1 LKRNITEVLRR
12 GLDTTI
18 ANWPVILLRIT
29 ESVLFAGI
37 VIAAIL
43 AAVIPAVVAAGL
55 SKDDIVNSA
64 DPGGAVLEW
73 VTGHI
78 MLFVWIFA
86 LGFIVLGVMIAIHSF
101 IEGAS
106 TQIYV
111 DAERAAKRRSSPTS
125 PSPESENPTGAVS
138 RPDRPAQP
146 RDDFRAFTFD
156 RWLSGGASSWWR
168 IFWVYNLAWSVSLI
182 AVVVPLIITMIAMLA
197 VSDTVARVI
206 IGCAGVGLAVL
217 ILIPVGIAT
226 SIWCKKAITICVAR
240 AMSANESLRLGWREF
255 RADLGRHLAIAVIVF
270 VLSMALN
277 SLVSAFSVPMNI
289 TQHKVPDLTLM
300 FAPVRIA
307 TGVLQGMIGA
317 AVSSFFLACFVS
329 MTEER

>member
-1 LKRNITEVLRR
+1 LKRNITDVLRR

-29 ESVLFAGI
+29 ESVLFIGI
-37 VIAAIL
+37 VIAAII
-43 AAVIPAVVAAGL
+43 AAVVPAIVAAGL

-64 DPGGAVLEW
+64 DPAGAVLEW
-73 VTGHI
+73 VTGHL
-78 MLFVWIFA
+78 MLFVWMFA
-86 LGFIVLGVMIAIHSF
+86 LAFIVLGVMIAIHSF

-106 TQIYV
+106 AQIFV
-111 DAERAAKRRSSPTS
+111 DGERAAAKRS
-125 PSPESENPTGAVS
+125 PSA
-138 RPDRPAQP
+138 
-146 RDDFRAFTFD
+146 RDDFRAFSFD

-182 AVVVPLIITMIAMLA
+182 FVVVPLIITMIAMLA
-197 VSDTVARVI
+197 VSDTAARVI
-206 IGCAGVGLAVL
+206 IGCAGVALAVL
-217 ILIPVGIAT
+217 ILVGIVT

-240 AMSANESLRLGWREF
+240 AMSARESLRLGWREF
-255 RADLGRHLAIAVIVF
+255 RADLGRHLGIAVIVF
-270 VLSMALN
+270 VISMALN
-277 SLVSAFSVPMNI
+277 SVVSAFSVPMNL

-300 FAPVRIA
+300 FAPARVAI
-307 TGVLQGMIGA
+307 GVIQGMIGA